1 MTPKLEREDGI
12 PMQDCKC
19 WTTDFISDV
28 QDHTMIR
35 NEMLIKTTM
44 RYQLSRIGSAKMRKQ
59 FRILVRREGDSSVE
73 YERCHFFEG

>member
-1 MTPKLEREDGI
+1 
-12 PMQDCKC
+12 MQDCKC

>member
-1 MTPKLEREDGI
+1 
-12 PMQDCKC
+12 
-19 WTTDFISDV
+19 
-28 QDHTMIR
+28 MIR